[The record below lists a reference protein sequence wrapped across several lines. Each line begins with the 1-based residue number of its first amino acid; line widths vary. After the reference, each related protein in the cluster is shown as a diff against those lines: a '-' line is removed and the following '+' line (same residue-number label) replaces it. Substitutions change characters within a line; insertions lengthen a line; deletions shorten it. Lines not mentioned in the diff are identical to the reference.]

1 MGTLIETVATAKP
14 SSFQPGIKHNSI
26 KLAADAASSS
36 IKKAKL
42 DPDQIAI
49 LVNTGIYR
57 TDNIGEP
64 AMAAVIQNMIKGHPF
79 WKLKKRK
86 QTTNQTFSFDL
97 INGGCGFINAI
108 QLVDSMMHSG
118 NLLKGLIVTVDV
130 EPILG
135 YSKGYNFA
143 PIAAALILTP
153 GENEKKGFV
162 KFRSDTYLEYK
173 DSFKGQ
179 LVFSETKQKS
189 MIIIDQSK
197 AYLKACLACTEDSI
211 KKFLEADKLSLN
223 DIDLIIPSQ
232 TPLGLPEALNQIPGL
247 KDKTVMTGFEPG
259 ELHTAGPAYALE
271 QIWNRQA
278 FKKAKNILFVT
289 VSAGITTAIAL
300 YRK

>member
-14 SSFQPGIKHNSI
+14 SSFQSGIKHNST

-64 AMAAVIQNMIKGHPF
+64 AMAAVIQDMIKGHTF
-79 WKLKKRK
+79 WKKKKRK

-118 NLLKGLIVTVDV
+118 NLQKGLIVTADV
-130 EPILG
+130 EPIPG

-153 GENEKKGFV
+153 GEKEKGFV
-162 KFRSDTYLEYK
+162 NFRSDTYLEYK

-179 LVFSETKQKS
+179 LIFSETKQKS
-189 MIIIDQSK
+189 MITIDQTET
-197 AYLKACLACTEDSI
+197 YLDACLACTKDSI
-211 KKFLEADKLSLN
+211 KKFLEANELSLN

-247 KDKTVMTGFEPG
+247 KDKTVMTDFAPG
-259 ELHTAGPAYALE
+259 ELHTAGPAFALE
-271 QIWNRQA
+271 QIWNSQLFTSA
-278 FKKAKNILFVT
+278 QNILFVT